1 MKNDN
6 VLPNNTSHPIDVFY
20 IEKKGRKNSAPK
32 DRLTVT
38 FSPDGAII
46 VLNKSNLG
54 SHSEINFFNSFES
67 IIGILSIN
75 LAIIPLSSL
84 PSIETICL

>member
-32 DRLTVT
+32 ATSNVI
-38 FSPDGAII
+38 FSPDGATT
-46 VLNKSNLG
+46 VLFKSIFG
-54 SHSEINFFNSFES
+54 SQSFKNFLKSLES
-67 IIGILSIN
+67 DMGI
-75 LAIIPLSSL
+75 
-84 PSIETICL
+84 